1 MALTSEE
8 LNFLVYRYLQ
18 ESGEC
23 AAVVMDVPERN
34 DARQNVVFF
43 ADVIDKNGAT
53 ATPLSTARRSL
64 FCSAASEGLAPFWE
78 HCYASWYHFTCVK
91 TLNHMY
97 TIDPNRDV

>member
-34 DARQNVVFF
+34 DARQNDVFF
-43 ADVIDKNGAT
+43 ADVMIKTGRRRRRFP
-53 ATPLSTARRSL
+53 PLAAPCFARQHPKVWRPSGSIAMPRGIISRAL
-64 FCSAASEGLAPFWE
+64 R
-78 HCYASWYHFTCVK
+78 H
-91 TLNHMY
+91 
-97 TIDPNRDV
+97 